1 MVTIGA
7 LWHLTLTSSHRS
19 PVSLCQLSQELDW
32 LPTTKS
38 YLKQHRPALTDDV
51 KRATDKF
58 FTRER
63 GLGLD
68 KGFVTNK
75 CWLEGDAVTLTQRPG
90 CCCWVFGSKLGHMRI
105 SYPGDD
111 LTSGQRAELRWTNDW
126 FCSFDKYF
134 RNIHSIREKC
144 ARFFEN
150 ERKSLASYS
159 NSWIAI

>member
-32 LPTTKS
+32 LPTTLISATPPRPHWRRETSNWQIFYQRKRPGPGQG
-38 YLKQHRPALTDDV
+38 LCNKQVLT
-51 KRATDKF
+51 
-58 FTRER
+58 
-63 GLGLD
+63 
-68 KGFVTNK
+68 
-75 CWLEGDAVTLTQRPG
+75 GDAVTLTQRPG